1 MTTNTTDPQEELLI
15 ETDENNNIKSPITRH
30 EAHAKK
36 GVYYRTIFIL
46 IKNQRDEILVQ
57 KRSPTKDLYPNCWDL
72 SVGGHVNFGNSY
84 KDTAIRELKEEMNI
98 DASTE
103 DMVLIGEVLVKLPT
117 AGEFFNVFEYIL
129 KDTDKI
135 KACEEEVSSTQW
147 LTIDA
152 IKKSMENKTL
162 LWYERPE
169 QVISALY

>member
-1 MTTNTTDPQEELLI
+1 
-15 ETDENNNIKSPITRH
+15 
-30 EAHAKK
+30 
-36 GVYYRTIFIL
+36 
-46 IKNQRDEILVQ
+46 
-57 KRSPTKDLYPNCWDL
+57 
-72 SVGGHVNFGNSY
+72 
-84 KDTAIRELKEEMNI
+84 MNI